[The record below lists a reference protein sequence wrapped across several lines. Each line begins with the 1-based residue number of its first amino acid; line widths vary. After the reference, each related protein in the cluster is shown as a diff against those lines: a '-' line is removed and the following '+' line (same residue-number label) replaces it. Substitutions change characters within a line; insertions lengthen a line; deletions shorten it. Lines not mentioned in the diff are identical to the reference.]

1 MHKFIPKKLLCIP
14 SSWKPCKVLY
24 TNKLLLSL
32 IYFDSTFFIGWKL
45 ICFLL
50 QFSLLFLK
58 SWSWPKLQSKISF
71 IAKKK
76 NTLIEVPWCILLENP
91 TDSNSILFLLEIM
104 ITYLF
109 VLLWKK
115 RFLKSNTEKTSLYT
129 SMNSQTL
136 SDVMHTGISST
147 SLKEFDPDC
156 FS

>member
-76 NTLIEVPWCILLENP
+76 KHLEVSRCILLENP
-91 TDSNSILFLLEIM
+91 TDSKNTLFLLEIM
-104 ITYLF
+104 INISICTT
-109 VLLWKK
+109 VKK

-136 SDVMHTGISST
+136 SDVMQVGISST